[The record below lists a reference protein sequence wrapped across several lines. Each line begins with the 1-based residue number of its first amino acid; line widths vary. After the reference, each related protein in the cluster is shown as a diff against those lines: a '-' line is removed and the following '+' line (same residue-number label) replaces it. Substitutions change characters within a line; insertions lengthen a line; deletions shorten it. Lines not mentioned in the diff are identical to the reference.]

1 MNATPKLYARVAL
14 QGALEDAP
22 PYRIRRLAYQA
33 ILDAL
38 AGARRAMDRR
48 DVPAKGSQLSYAIEL
63 LGALMDELDPEA
75 SALEAQMHDLYHYLV
90 RRIVR
95 ANFDND
101 RAALNECQDLLT
113 PIARAW
119 DKTAMSEASPAEA
132 YARGERL
139 EPVTA
144 AAKRALTD
152 RYQQFEPSHS

>member
-132 YARGERL
+132 YVRGERP

-144 AAKRALTD
+144 AAKRAPTD